1 MSTSL
6 KYGAVGVCAIAMII
20 AGLWPFLDAAARTG
34 VLVAAAIALP
44 IQVAAFAVL
53 IRYLGEL
60 NGFLAA
66 WVGGMMV
73 RMLVVAV
80 VAVAA
85 IRTGTEGAVP
95 MLLALV
101 GFFFGLLLLEP
112 VYLRGRS
119 NQTVEA

>member
-1 MSTSL
+1 MSASL
-6 KYGAVGVCAIAMII
+6 KYAAAGVCAIALII
-20 AGLWPFLDAAARTG
+20 AGLWPFLDVAARNG
-34 VLVAAAIALP
+34 VLVAAVTALP

-53 IRYLGEL
+53 IRYRGEL
-60 NGFLAA
+60 NGFLSA
-66 WVGGMMV
+66 WVGGMMI

-80 VAVAA
+80 VAVTAV
-85 IRTGTEGAVP
+85 RTDAEGAVP

-119 NQTVEA
+119 NQTAEA

>member
-6 KYGAVGVCAIAMII
+6 KYAAAGVCAIALVI
-20 AGLWPFLDAAARTG
+20 AGLWPFLDVAARNG

-66 WVGGMMV
+66 WVGGMMI

-112 VYLRGRS
+112 VYL
-119 NQTVEA
+119 Q